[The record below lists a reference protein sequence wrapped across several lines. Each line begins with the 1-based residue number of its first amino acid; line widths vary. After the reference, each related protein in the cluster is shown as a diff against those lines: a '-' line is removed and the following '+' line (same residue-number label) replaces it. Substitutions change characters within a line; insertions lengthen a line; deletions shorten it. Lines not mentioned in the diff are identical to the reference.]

1 LSPKTWKLLTFIAK
15 GRFLNPKGKFG
26 SSTDQEAALN
36 MSRMLKH
43 LISASLVAI
52 TASAP
57 FAAHAAGTDA
67 PKVVWQTGN
76 GTATNVP
83 AQSLDA
89 SEGNIPAAL
98 QRWRMLSQSGNYAFS
113 EYASF
118 LLTYPNWPGAD
129 DMRKNAEQA
138 IDLNGYS
145 PNQAVAFFD
154 RLPPLTNGG
163 RAKYALALAAIGDK
177 PRAEEWARKA
187 WREGALTDD
196 DQARL
201 QSLIGGKLSSAD
213 HDARVDRLLWSNAT
227 RAAAPLIPLTSAARR
242 PVLEARL
249 AYKLKSPD
257 AESKFQAAGKA
268 ALADPGLLLD
278 RASALRSAGNSWS
291 AREMLANRSALSVPP
306 ASAKEWLKT
315 LLSYAQ
321 GAATDGNYETAYRI
335 ASKAQDS
342 LPAGRN
348 MSDEDLTTRDH
359 FTSLTWL
366 AGTSALKR
374 LGRPSDAVDMFRLY
388 STGAKSPQTRSKG
401 LYWAGKAAQA
411 AGDTAL
417 ATRYY
422 TEAASYFD
430 YFHGQLALEA
440 LGQSLPAVPNGPA
453 LPQLAKNS
461 VPPTFNAA
469 RLSSGLPGWKDSNA
483 FMRSL
488 SLAAKSETDFA
499 NLFSW
504 SKAIERP
511 DLSVIAARNAR
522 MEGHSSM
529 IRYGYP
535 TVSVPSGYEGGWT
548 MIHAITRQESQ
559 FDRSAVSHA
568 GARGL
573 MQLMPGTARE
583 TAGKIALSYRP
594 EALTTDVQYNVQLGS
609 TYFQRMLTYFG
620 GSYPLAVAA
629 YNAGPGNVNKW
640 LAANGDP
647 RSGSI
652 SMLDWIEAI
661 PIFET
666 RNYVQRVLE
675 NAVMYDHLNPDKAK
689 MRSAKPLSA
698 YLGQRTAG

>member
-1 LSPKTWKLLTFIAK
+1 
-15 GRFLNPKGKFG
+15 
-26 SSTDQEAALN
+26 

-43 LISASLVAI
+43 LISASLLAI
-52 TASAP
+52 PATA
-57 FAAHAAGTDA
+57 FAAGTDA
-67 PKVVWQTGN
+67 PVVQWRTGM
-76 GTATNVP
+76 GTATQVP
-83 AQSLDA
+83 LQSVDP
-89 SEGNIPAAL
+89 SDGNIPAAL
-98 QRWRMLSQSGNYAFS
+98 QRWRMLSQSQNYAFS

-118 LLTYPNWPGAD
+118 LLTYPDWPGAD

-138 IDLNGYS
+138 IDLNSYS
-145 PNQAVAFFD
+145 ANQAVAFFD

-163 RAKYALALAAIGDK
+163 RAKYALALAATGDMAK
-177 PRAEEWARKA
+177 AETWARNA
-187 WREGALTDD
+187 WREGPLTDD

-201 QSLIGGKLSSAD
+201 QALFGNKMSAAD
-213 HDARVDRLLWSNAT
+213 NDARVDRLLWSNAT
-227 RAAAPLIPLTSAARR
+227 RVAAQMMPFTSPTRR

-257 AESKFQAAGKA
+257 AEAKFSVAGKA
-268 ALADPGLLLD
+268 ALSDSGLLLD
-278 RASALRSAGNSWS
+278 RAAALKASGNNWG
-291 AREMLANRSALSVPP
+291 ARELLANRPALSAPP
-306 ASAKEWLKT
+306 VLPKEWLKT

-321 GAATDGNYETAYRI
+321 SAAGDGSYETAYRI
-335 ASKAQDS
+335 ASKVQDV

-348 MSDEDLTTRDH
+348 VSDEDLTTRDH

-366 AGTSALKR
+366 AGTTALKK
-374 LGRPSDAVDMFRLY
+374 LGRPRDAMEMFRLY

-401 LYWAGKAAQA
+401 LYWAGKAAQS
-411 AGDTAL
+411 AGDGAL
-417 ATRYY
+417 AKRYF
-422 TEAASYFD
+422 TDASVYFD

-440 LGQSLPAVPNGPA
+440 LGQTLPAVPTGPA

-469 RLSSGLPGWKDSNA
+469 RLSSSLPGWKDSNA

-488 SLAAKSETDFA
+488 SLKAKSESDFA

-504 SKAIERP
+504 SKAIGRP

-522 MEGHSSM
+522 MEGLSSL

-535 TVSVPSGYEGGWT
+535 TVSVPSGYENGWT
-548 MIHAITRQESQ
+548 MIHAIARQESQ
-559 FDRSAVSHA
+559 FDRMATSHA

-594 EALTTDVQYNVQLGS
+594 QDLNTDIHYNVQLGS
-609 TYFQRMLTYFG
+609 TYFQRMLSYYG

-647 RSGSI
+647 RGGGI
-652 SMLDWIEAI
+652 AMLDWIEAI

-675 NAVMYDHLNPDKAK
+675 NAVMYDHLNPEKANI
-689 MRSAKPLSA
+689 RSAKPLSA
-698 YLGQRTAG
+698 YLGQRTTG